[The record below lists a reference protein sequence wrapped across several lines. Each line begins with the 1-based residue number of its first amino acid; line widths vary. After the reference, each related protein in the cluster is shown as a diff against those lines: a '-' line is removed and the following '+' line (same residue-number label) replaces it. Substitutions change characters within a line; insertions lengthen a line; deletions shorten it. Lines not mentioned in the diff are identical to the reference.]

1 MATGPAS
8 RNSTASESNL
18 DLAFLTLSTDCE
30 TWLTG
35 PDDDVQNPSES
46 ISTQEWLDGA
56 LKNSQYDHTKLHRI
70 MQSQK
75 KPFLAPEIDND
86 SDGEE
91 FFDAETNFKEE
102 TGTVA
107 TWNDQNPE
115 STSKTSPRNPNISN
129 VQRYG
134 TQNSPN
140 ISNINSQASPRGIV
154 NSNNRQNIYKV
165 SPRVSKDQS
174 KQLSVQNINGSKVS
188 PRRENSV
195 PNDKTS
201 PKPNVVLGTSKI
213 PAVNN
218 TMSKS
223 GLRPPT
229 ISPNN
234 NCRQQNANISPQF
247 KNVETTK
254 NINDN
259 NGCGSSFLEMS
270 RKIEEQEKKLRE
282 EALQGKKHESRPS
295 SSASTNGEIV
305 VKEESVPSANIPT
318 SKSVD
323 FKGVLRL
330 NAGGRSTSTRIP
342 MYGRTASVSSTLHR
356 IPKPRPNIMTKALPP
371 SPKDDTSND
380 PWGDNCF

>member
-1 MATGPAS
+1 MATGSAS
-8 RNSTASESNL
+8 RNSTTSENSL

-75 KPFLAPEIDND
+75 KPLLAPEIDND
-86 SDGEE
+86 SEDE
-91 FFDAETNFKEE
+91 FFDASTNFEE
-102 TGTVA
+102 VTETDTA
-107 TWNDQNPE
+107 PAWNDLNQE
-115 STSKTSPRNPNISN
+115 SIPKTSPRNANSNMPN

-134 TQNSPN
+134 TKNSPN
-140 ISNINSQASPRGIV
+140 VSHFTSQASPRGIV
-154 NSNNRQNIYKV
+154 NSNNINKV

-174 KQLSVQNINGSKVS
+174 KQISPQAIYGAKVS
-188 PRRENSV
+188 PRRENSI
-195 PNDKTS
+195 PNDKSS
-201 PKPNVVLGTSKI
+201 PKAQTIMGTSKI
-213 PAVNN
+213 QAVNN

-223 GLRPPT
+223 GLRPPSV
-229 ISPNN
+229 SPNN
-234 NCRQQNANISPQF
+234 NFRQHNVNISPQSI
-247 KNVETTK
+247 
-254 NINDN
+254 NINKSMNEN
-259 NGCGSSFLEMS
+259 NGCDTSFLEMS

-305 VKEESVPSANIPT
+305 VKEEVSPSANIPT

-330 NAGGRSTSTRIP
+330 NAVGRSTSTRIP

-356 IPKPRPNIMTKALPP
+356 IPKPRPNIISKALPP
-371 SPKDDTSND
+371 SPKDVSND